1 MPRRIVFQN
10 HPETTG
16 ESFAHYRLFKPIIVT
31 DLLYEKMQE
40 MKRDYFTE
48 YAQEHNQTKQLRL
61 EALIGGRQP
70 LFHWMNRI
78 MDEIEL
84 RVSESFSW
92 TFERH
97 SVVHWC
103 DEDSENVFVCS
114 VPYWIVTILDFEE
127 SLIHQDWSIGINEE
141 YGDLLILRGQLTE
154 KNWFSTVDWKL
165 RASMVSQLVDSIKEF
180 QRIRNI
186 RLAQTGDPLP

>member
-16 ESFAHYRLFKPIIVT
+16 ESFVHHRLFRPIIAT
-31 DLLYEKMQE
+31 DLLYEKM
-40 MKRDYFTE
+40 KKIGRDYFEE
-48 YAQEHNQTKQLRL
+48 YARESNEAKQLRF
-61 EALIGGRQP
+61 ESLIGGKQP
-70 LFHWMNRI
+70 LIHWMKQI
-78 MDEIEL
+78 MNEIEL

-92 TFERH
+92 KFERH
-97 SVVHWC
+97 SVAHWC